1 MTVTDFWLI
10 DSNLVFTVTAGERLR
25 VIEDENR
32 RLNEHLNQCMEEIIR
47 LSGQG
52 RSVSVSDS
60 RRILWLNMYVFE
72 NF

>member
-1 MTVTDFWLI
+1 MI

-52 RSVSVSDS
+52 RSFSVSDS
-60 RRILWLNMYVFE
+60 RRILWLNMYIFE